1 MTNKDL
7 LYLIPFKIIKAINV
21 DLPVF
26 DHYFLMFNLSDIT
39 DVTKNNLIF
48 VLITK
53 ELFDND
59 NKSLVDFLSI
69 LKENK
74 DVVKTG
80 TKDFRINKDY
90 WLSKSL
96 YKQYFTEV
104 DDSSID
110 DPNID
115 DPSIDD
121 PILLDT
127 VSTPPYLQDYYMM
140 LYYEDGDDVK
150 SYLSYNKEYY
160 EDLSYMNNKDEANID
175 WFYRYNKQL
184 DNEYTEDELAEF
196 HKTFMGIIKD
206 EAKRPVPMTS
216 IDNIY
221 EYVINYFANGGYD
234 NGTLAIQTILGSTVT
249 MANKKV
255 GCESCNES
263 MTSDTTI
270 NDTSCIDLYKQSIM
284 LYLSDML
291 SNHKFYCDWFMIPID
306 GKCPI
311 PNIPMIDALIQLID
325 ELLESN
331 FDIIGS
337 NTKLMK
343 DKCNCPDIYGTNSL
357 DNNGNSTLCSNEN
370 TLLNYKKVLL
380 YIKNNKI
387 LENVNKINIYGKQF
401 AKLLPQ
407 LSF

>member
-7 LYLIPFKIIKAINV
+7 LYLIPFKIVKPINV
-21 DLPVF
+21 DLALF
-26 DHYFLMFNLSDIT
+26 DHYFLMFNLSEIT
-39 DVTKNNLIF
+39 DIAKNNLIF

-53 ELFDND
+53 ELFDNS

-74 DVVKTG
+74 DIVKTG
-80 TKDFRINKDY
+80 TKDFKLNKDY

-96 YKQYFTEV
+96 YNQYFTEV

-110 DPNID
+110 D
-115 DPSIDD
+115 ST
-121 PILLDT
+121 LFDT
-127 VSTPPYLQDYYMM
+127 VSTTLYLPDYYMM
-140 LYYEDGDDVK
+140 MYYSDGDDVK
-150 SYLSYNKEYY
+150 SYLQYNGYNY

-196 HKTFMGIIKD
+196 YKTFMNIIKN
-206 EAKRPVPMTS
+206 EATRPVPMTS

-221 EYVINYFANGGYD
+221 EYVINYFVNGGYD
-234 NGTLAIQTILGSTVT
+234 NGTLAIQTILGSTMT
-249 MANKKV
+249 MTNQKV
-255 GCESCNES
+255 GCESCNKS
-263 MTSDTTI
+263 MTSDTSI
-270 NDTSCIDLYKQSIM
+270 NDKSCMDLYKQSIM

-311 PNIPMIDALIQLID
+311 PNTPMIDALIKLID

-331 FDIIGS
+331 FDIVGS
-337 NTKLMK
+337 NKKLMK
-343 DKCNCPDIYGTNSL
+343 DKCNCPDIYDTDSPS
-357 DNNGNSTLCSNEN
+357 NNGNPTQCSNEN
-370 TLLNYKKVLL
+370 ILLNYRKVLM
-380 YIKNNKI
+380 YVKNNKI

>member
-7 LYLIPFKIIKAINV
+7 LYLVPFKIVKAINT
-21 DLPVF
+21 DLHVA

-39 DVTKNNLIF
+39 DITKNNIIF

-53 ELFDND
+53 ELFDNG

-80 TKDFRINKDY
+80 TKDFKINKDY

-96 YKQYFTEV
+96 YKQYFAEA

-110 DPNID
+110 D
-115 DPSIDD
+115 S
-121 PILLDT
+121 ILLDT
-127 VSTPPYLQDYYMM
+127 VSTPPYLQDYYTMI
-140 LYYEDGDDVK
+140 YYEDGDDVK
-150 SYLSYNKEYY
+150 SYLSYNSEYY

-196 HKTFMGIIKD
+196 YKTFMNIIKND
-206 EAKRPVPMTS
+206 VKRPAPMTS

-221 EYVINYFANGGYD
+221 EYVINYFGNGGYD
-234 NGTLAIQTILGSTVT
+234 NGTLAIQTILGSTMT
-249 MANKKV
+249 MTNQKV

-263 MTSDTTI
+263 MTSNTTI
-270 NDTSCIDLYKQSIM
+270 DDKSCIDLYKQSIV

-291 SNHKFYCDWFMIPID
+291 SNYKFYCDWFMIPID

-311 PNIPMIDALIQLID
+311 PNMPMIDALIKLID

-331 FDIIGS
+331 FDIVGS
-337 NTKLMK
+337 NKKLMN
-343 DKCNCPDIYGTNSL
+343 DKCNCPDIYNTDSL
-357 DNNGNSTLCSNEN
+357 NNNGNSTLCSNEN
-370 TLLNYKKVLL
+370 VLLNYKKVLL